1 MKYTV
6 IGLGQFGRNLCLE
19 LAALKMDVVAVGNTE
34 ECLEDVQDQ
43 VTYAI
48 ISDYTNPNSLKEMEF
63 DDDSVAIVY
72 IGDSFEENLLVVSY
86 LQQMGVKQIYARA
99 LSDVH
104 EHILKQ
110 MNAKFIN
117 LAQVTA
123 RQFASQLQSPQFL
136 SATPLDESHAIVEM
150 AVPENWIGRKL
161 RDVELRTRF
170 KLNLLTIRRGDVP
183 EDREGVM
190 AMPRNPVIGTPD
202 PDLEFKPDDI
212 LILFGREDSLTRFAE
227 YITEEQEK

>member
-19 LAALKMDVVAVGNTE
+19 LAARKMDVVAVGNTE

-48 ISDYTNPNSLKEMEF
+48 ISDYTNPNSLKELEF
-63 DDDSVAIVY
+63 DDDSVAIVS

-150 AVPENWIGRKL
+150 AVPENWIGR
-161 RDVELRTRF
+161 
-170 KLNLLTIRRGDVP
+170 
-183 EDREGVM
+183 
-190 AMPRNPVIGTPD
+190 A
-202 PDLEFKPDDI
+202 
-212 LILFGREDSLTRFAE
+212 
-227 YITEEQEK
+227 